1 MSISALWHEWDSACN
16 ACACYNPALFLF
28 LPETVMSEF
37 TIYHNPRC
45 SKSRNT
51 LALLQEKGI
60 EPEVVLYLENTPDAG
75 QLQALLTML
84 DKTAGDIVRRSEEAY
99 KACGLSK
106 DSSEEALIAA
116 MVAHPKLIERPI
128 VVHDGR
134 AVLGRPPENVLE
146 LID

>member
-1 MSISALWHEWDSACN
+1 
-16 ACACYNPALFLF
+16 
-28 LPETVMSEF
+28 MSEY

-60 EPEVVLYLENTPDAG
+60 EPDIVLYLETQPDADEIADLLG
-75 QLQALLTML
+75 KLGIAASQL
-84 DKTAGDIVRRSEEAY
+84 VRRGEEAY
-99 KACGLSK
+99 KACGLSAA
-106 DSSEEALIAA
+106 SSDADVLAA
-116 MVAHPKLIERPI
+116 MASQPKLIERPI
-128 VVHDGR
+128 VVRGDR